1 MVTIKETSVIINLLH
16 MVVEVITT
24 VKVVVDITIIDPLS
38 NIILTPIM
46 FNGMTNER
54 NPINSKADGDNLR
67 INFLLLLI
75 LPNSIEIERLKLFVL
90 TLE

>member
-1 MVTIKETSVIINLLH
+1 

-24 VKVVVDITIIDPLS
+24 VKVVVDIMIIDPLS

-46 FNGMTNER
+46 FNGMANER

>member
-24 VKVVVDITIIDPLS
+24 VKVVVDIMIIDPLS

-46 FNGMTNER
+46 FNGMANER